1 MTLLTMVLLVI
12 FGKLQVTPRAVVANT
27 LLRQPLIVCATYLP
41 IYVMWWPTMNIQDI
55 PSFFSSF
62 VNDPFLI
69 SIFCI
74 SYILLYYFVSIF
86 SVKAVKSGKPKAWR
100 KNGRLDILTSITSI
114 IFASFLIWSLST
126 LAFSATLTLSY
137 LILYYFF
144 FICLFAFWYGI
155 LEWHWKGMLEGVDR
169 DSWKAL
175 LEHLLISVQTQT
187 TIGYTRGRPKHLLVE
202 VIACIQ
208 ALLGIFLITI
218 SIARAVNQMR

>member
-1 MTLLTMVLLVI
+1 
-12 FGKLQVTPRAVVANT
+12 
-27 LLRQPLIVCATYLP
+27 
-41 IYVMWWPTMNIQDI
+41 MNIQDI
-55 PSFFSSF
+55 PSFLSSF
-62 VNDPFLI
+62 VNDPYHI

-74 SYILLYYFVSIF
+74 SYIVVYYFVSIF
-86 SVKAVKSGKPKAWR
+86 SVKAVKSEESNAWWR
-100 KNGRLDILTSITSI
+100 KNGPLDVFTSITSI

-155 LEWHWKGMLEGVDR
+155 LEWHWEGMLEGVDR